1 MIRIEIDVSPEL
13 AARLERYQR
22 ELPRLL
28 QRGLDEV
35 ERERDVE
42 VSELQITPTST
53 TWREQWQAFA
63 EDVAQVW
70 PADTSVLETLAA
82 MRR

>member
-1 MIRIEIDVSPEL
+1 MTRIEIDVSPEL

-22 ELPRLL
+22 ELPHLL

-35 ERERDVE
+35 ERERDAE
-42 VSELQITPTST
+42 GSGRQITPMST
-53 TWREQWQAFA
+53 TWREQWQALA
-63 EDVAQVW
+63 EDVAQLW
-70 PADTSVLETLAA
+70 PAETSALETLAA